1 MTIRAVFAQE
11 IHVMTQM
18 AVLHLKDNDFG
29 TTMLEVQAHASDRF
43 FICYELSAD
52 TRSLNE
58 M

>member
-1 MTIRAVFAQE
+1 MTILAVFAQE

-29 TTMLEVQAHASDRF
+29 TTMLEVQAHAFDRF
-43 FICYELSAD
+43 FIRYELSTD
-52 TRSLNE
+52 TRRLIE